1 MYGDQGH
8 CAFRDPQLNVVARV
22 CWREYIFLDDI
33 SLLEQAE
40 RRELGVIVITAPV

>member
-1 MYGDQGH
+1 MYGDQWN
-8 CAFRDPQLNVVARV
+8 CAFKNPQLNVVGRV

-40 RRELGVIVITAPV
+40 RRELE